1 MDLAPVSP
9 CGRDAPGKLPVM
21 TLSADLAARIAAL
34 DFADLPQAAVANA
47 KTAILDTMAVTL
59 AGCREEAVRL
69 LLKVPGLTGSGPS
82 LVLGHPLRVEVLN
95 AALING
101 VSAHALDFDDV
112 NITMGG
118 HPSAP
123 ILPALFALADMV
135 DGDGRDFILAFVAGF
150 EVETRIARG
159 VNFHHYKKGWH
170 PTATL
175 GVFGAAAA
183 CARLLGLD
191 EGRIA
196 MALAIAA
203 SLASGIKANF
213 GTMTKPLHVG
223 HCARN
228 GLLAALLARE
238 GFTGGARAFEH
249 DQGFLNV
256 FNGPGSYDARRILE
270 GWADPL
276 EIVEP
281 GAGIKLY
288 PCCDST
294 HPAIDSVLTLK
305 RRHGLDADQ
314 VARIDGHVHA
324 MRLVHVN
331 RPDPQSETDAK
342 FSVQYC
348 AARALVDGKI
358 VLQHFEER
366 AFRDPRVRELMKRV
380 HIEPRSDPDFDSPGH
395 YSTELTIQTT
405 AGERHRIRVDQPYGR
420 TPQDPLP
427 PELLRAKFDSC
438 VEAVLTP
445 AQAGEL
451 HDAIQT
457 LEHAA
462 SVRHLTSL
470 AGHAARSST

>member
-1 MDLAPVSP
+1 
-9 CGRDAPGKLPVM
+9 M
-21 TLSADLAARIAAL
+21 TLAADLAARIAAL
-34 DFADLPQAAVANA
+34 DFVDLPPAAVANA
-47 KTAILDTMAVTL
+47 KTAILDTVAVTL
-59 AGCREEAVRL
+59 AGCREDAVRL
-69 LLKVPGLTGSGPS
+69 LLRVPGLAGRGPS
-82 LVLGHPLRVEVLN
+82 LLLGQSLRTEALN
-95 AALING
+95 AALVNG

-135 DGDGRDFILAFVAGF
+135 DCDGRDFILAFIAGF

-183 CARLLGLD
+183 CARLLALD

-196 MALAIAA
+196 TALAIAA

-256 FNGPGSYDARRILE
+256 FNGPGTYDAPQILA

-294 HPAIDSVLTLK
+294 HPAIDGVLTLA
-305 RRHGLDADQ
+305 RQHGLEAGQ
-314 VARIDGHVHA
+314 VERVDGHVHA

-331 RPDPQSETDAK
+331 RPDPQSATDAK

-348 AARALVDGKI
+348 VARALIDGRI
-358 VLQHFEER
+358 VLQHFADE
-366 AFRDPRVRELMKRV
+366 AFRDPKVRELMRRV
-380 HIEPRSDPDFDSPGH
+380 HVEPRSDPDFDSPGH
-395 YSTELTIQTT
+395 YTTELTIRTV
-405 AGERHRIRVDQPYGR
+405 AGERHRIRIDQPYGR
-420 TPQDPLP
+420 TPQQPLP

-438 VEAVLTP
+438 VEAVLPTSR
-445 AQAGEL
+445 AGEL
-451 HDAIQT
+451 HDAIST
-457 LEHAA
+457 LEHAPSMRRVTELAA
-462 SVRHLTSL
+462 SP
-470 AGHAARSST
+470 A